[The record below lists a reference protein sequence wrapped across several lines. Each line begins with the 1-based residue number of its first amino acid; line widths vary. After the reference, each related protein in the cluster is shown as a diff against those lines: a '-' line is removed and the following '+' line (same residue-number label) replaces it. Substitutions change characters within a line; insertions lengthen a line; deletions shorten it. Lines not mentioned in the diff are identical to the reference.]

1 MTERRSYGI
10 AVAILL
16 AAEAVI
22 ATCVHD
28 DFVRPH
34 VGDCLAVLLVYC
46 TFRTATPLTISASII
61 AALLLAF
68 AIEFGQLFGML
79 SMLGL
84 ENSTL
89 ARTVLGTGFDP
100 RDFVAYVVGGGI
112 AWVGEY
118 GLRRAGIHGS
128 GTIQHGDRRL

>member
-1 MTERRSYGI
+1 MTGRWAYGI
-10 AVAILL
+10 AAAILL
-16 AAEAVI
+16 AAEVVI

-46 TFRTATPLTISASII
+46 SLRAVMPLTISASII

-79 SMLGL
+79 AMLGL
-84 ENSTL
+84 ENSTF
-89 ARTVLGTGFDP
+89 ARTVLGTGFDQ
-100 RDFVAYVVGGGI
+100 RDFVAYAVGGGI
-112 AWVGEY
+112 AWVGEH
-118 GLRRAGIHGS
+118 GLRRKDIHP
-128 GTIQHGDRRL
+128 RRETA